1 VPREQVAGALVLNRL
16 RGRIASGLFLGQW
29 RPGDRLPSIRDI
41 ADAEGVD
48 RKTAAAAYRRL
59 EEEGLV
65 RVHARSGVYLAH
77 HTEPPAGGPLAAL
90 HRRWLEQTVAGARA
104 LGLDTGTVLR
114 MIQAVAE
121 VEAIRIPVVE
131 CNLEQADTIAR
142 ELRERL
148 GVRAVPVLID
158 ELRPAESLIVEA
170 PVVVTTPFHAA
181 ETAALL
187 PGRPLV
193 EATLRPELIRALAQ
207 AAAEGLVLVVVPN
220 ELQAEKVRR
229 SLAAWTHRSAG
240 RIQVAT
246 LDELSD
252 LQPAPETVFVWPGCQ
267 PRPGQRLPAGGR
279 RIDSDRALSDET
291 LHHIQDRLLRAALR
305 RVGQGNGSGVE
316 EVVLRT
322 AL

>member
-65 RVHARSGVYLAH
+65 RVHARSGVYLARQS
-77 HTEPPAGGPLAAL
+77 EPATGGPLAAL
-90 HRRWLEQTVAGARA
+90 HRRWLEQTIAGARA
-104 LGLDTGTVLR
+104 LGLDTSTVLR

-121 VEAIRIPVVE
+121 VEAIRIPILE
-131 CNLEQADTIAR
+131 CNLEQAETIAR
-142 ELRERL
+142 ELRDRL
-148 GVRAVPVLID
+148 GVRAVPVLLD
-158 ELRPAESLIVEA
+158 ELRPTEALIMEA

-181 ETAALL
+181 QVAALL

-193 EATLRPELIRALAQ
+193 EATLRPELIRTLVQ
-207 AAAEGLVLVVVPN
+207 AAADAHVLVVVSN
-220 ELQAEKVRR
+220 EPQAEKVRR
-229 SLAAWTHRSAG
+229 SLAAWTRQLVG
-240 RIQVAT
+240 RIQVVT
-246 LDELSD
+246 LDEVGAV
-252 LQPAPETVFVWPGCQ
+252 PAPVETVFIWPGCHA
-267 PRPGQRLPAGGR
+267 RPGQRLPAGSR
-279 RIDSDRALSDET
+279 RIDTDRALSDET
-291 LHHIQDRLLRAALR
+291 LQVIQDRLLVAALR
-305 RVGQGNGSGVE
+305 RVGQGNGQGPE

-322 AL
+322 PL